1 MDDGSIIV
9 ASFSGGIVLHDSL
22 ALPPLTSGSLTVG
35 DVRVFLAYFYPTY
48 FSRLWSVCFHDGGG
62 EVVFFFVVVFV
73 FFIASQSSCNSTL

>member
-48 FSRLWSVCFHDGGG
+48 FSLLWSVFSMMVAVRWFSFSLSCLC
-62 EVVFFFVVVFV
+62 
-73 FFIASQSSCNSTL
+73 SS